1 MRVVDFVLGAAA
13 HAVVGAMTRRRRAGA
28 GDEDDARG
36 DEAVRRER
44 EQRLAERSGRTRA
57 ERALRAAKRELEAMR
72 ATVKSV
78 SGDAREGGGD
88 AAGASAVPSHRV
100 KYSEPMPSFVIAFR
114 IHCHCLMIRSSP
126 VDTAFQLGA
135 PKSSMLCACPCITL

>member
-1 MRVVDFVLGAAA
+1 MRVVDLVLGAAA

-36 DEAVRRER
+36 DAAVRRER

-57 ERALRAAKRELEAMR
+57 ERALRAAKLELETMR

-78 SGDAREGGGD
+78 SGNAREGGGD
-88 AAGASAVPSHRV
+88 A
-100 KYSEPMPSFVIAFR
+100 PMR
-114 IHCHCLMIRSSP
+114 RSSL
-126 VDTAFQLGA
+126 ARGCGA
-135 PKSSMLCACPCITL
+135 